1 MCYPSLPSLKE
12 WVSRTK
18 LMTVNDLTEAMLVVV
33 VCVARSAG
41 MVFFLPL
48 LTGHPVSSR
57 FLKGGIMLAFSAPV
71 IFIYHDKY
79 NFIHVGTVFFTILLA
94 KEFFIGLCI
103 SFTAAIPFWAIEI
116 AGFFIDTMRGA
127 TMSELFNVM
136 MKTQT
141 SLFGVLFSLVINV
154 LFLSVGG
161 LNILLRQLYE
171 SYVVLPILPF
181 RLYLSDSW
189 SNFFEEDIK
198 MVFTLALIFS
208 LPAILVM
215 LINDI
220 VLGLINV
227 SAKELNVFNLSM
239 PIKSILAIFMV
250 VMTINYSIPHFI
262 NEIYKSD
269 VNIKKVVL
277 SMR

>member
-1 MCYPSLPSLKE
+1 
-12 WVSRTK
+12 
-18 LMTVNDLTEAMLVVV
+18 MTVSFLIEVMLVMV
-33 VCVARSAG
+33 VCMARSAG
-41 MVFFLPL
+41 MVFFLPA
-48 LTGHPVSSR
+48 LTGHPVNSR
-57 FLKGGIMLAFSAPV
+57 FLKGGIVLAFSVPV
-71 IFIYHDKY
+71 IFAYHDKY
-79 NFIHVGTVFFTILLA
+79 NFVHVGVFFFTILLA
-94 KEFFIGLCI
+94 KEFLVGLCI
-103 SFTAAIPFWAIEI
+103 SFTAALPFWSIEI

-141 SLFGVLFSLVINV
+141 SLFGVLFSLIINV

-161 LNILLRQLYE
+161 LNVLLRELYS
-171 SYVVLPILPF
+171 SYVILPILPF
-181 RLYLSDSW
+181 SLHLGKVWAS
-189 SNFFEEDIK
+189 FFETDIK
-198 MVFTLALIFS
+198 SIFTLALVFS

-239 PIKSILAIFMV
+239 PIKSLLALFMV
-250 VMTINYSIPHFI
+250 LITINYSIPNYI
-262 NEIYKSD
+262 TEIYESGALINKI
-269 VNIKKVVL
+269 VF